1 MTIALC
7 QIPMDLT
14 ISGNTRH
21 ITEAIATSG
30 ADLAIFPECALT
42 GYNYVMGGDI
52 SRPNLTTAFS
62 AIKDACQQSS
72 TAAILGAPW
81 FARDDHEKPWN
92 AAVVIDRQGEIVS
105 VQPKIVFTDDEIRND
120 IFLPA
125 DVETRTA
132 FRLNGKTCAILICS
146 EFAGVVGSY
155 TSSHCYRLLEG
166 LNTKLDIVFVIGV
179 MDMSPNS
186 KGSPLSQEAA
196 RYFDADFV
204 IVNTAEWGFGT
215 PSGNLGGSKVVS
227 RSGELLVQAPFDQT
241 AITLITL

>member
-1 MTIALC
+1 MQLALC

-14 ISGNTRH
+14 IRGNTSH
-21 ITEAIATSG
+21 IVEAIRSSDS
-30 ADLAIFPECALT
+30 DLAVFPECALT

-52 SRPNLTTAFS
+52 SRAKLDKAFAAIQTACRES
-62 AIKDACQQSS
+62 R
-72 TAAILGAPW
+72 TAAIIGAPW
-81 FARDDHEKPWN
+81 FADAYQEKPWN
-92 AAVVIDRQGEIVS
+92 AAVVIDEQGEVVTI
-105 VQPKIVFTDDEIRND
+105 QPKIVFTDDEIRND

-125 DVETRTA
+125 EPTTRTA
-132 FRLNGKTCAILICS
+132 FSLQGKTCAILICS

-166 LNTKLDIVFVIGV
+166 LQTKLDIVFVIGV

-196 RYFDADFV
+196 RHFDADFV

-227 RSGELLVQAPFDQT
+227 RGGELLAQAPFDQT
-241 AITLITL
+241 AVTRITL

>member
-1 MTIALC
+1 MTVALC
-7 QIPMDLT
+7 QIPMELT
-14 ISGNTRH
+14 IKGNTRH
-21 ITEAIATSG
+21 IADAIHTAN
-30 ADLAIFPECALT
+30 ADLAVFPECALT

-52 SRPNLTTAFS
+52 TRRNLRTAFHEIQTS
-62 AIKDACQQSS
+62 CRESGTGAI
-72 TAAILGAPW
+72 IGAPW
-81 FARDDHEKPWN
+81 FGTDDQEKPWN
-92 AAVVIDRQGEIVS
+92 AAVVIDQRGEIVT

-132 FRLNGKTCAILICS
+132 FRLNDKTCAILICS

-166 LNTKLDIVFVIGV
+166 LNTKLDMVFVIGV

-186 KGSPLSQEAA
+186 KGSPLSAEAA
-196 RYFDADFV
+196 RHFDAEFV

-227 RSGELLVQAPFDQT
+227 RTGELLVQAPFDQT
-241 AITLITL
+241 AMTRITL